1 MWRFISGLVVPD
13 VSKDYIIFVFKG
25 KNPSQTE
32 DKKKT
37 LQNSSTLLPTAHTL
51 TFKKTFCYFCTSSSS
66 FSSCHFLSFIN
77 KFYYLNT
84 FCTFVILY
92 SLSFSLI
99 PSLLDSYPSFW
110 LKRKWSIFTIAFM
123 LLAVEKES
131 SDSLPLDKKI
141 YFAEY
146 QTPFQLGYN
155 DQNMKLVVPSSTS
168 WQLSYISA
176 PSYVFVA
183 LYLINYKR
191 FLT

>member
-1 MWRFISGLVVPD
+1 
-13 VSKDYIIFVFKG
+13 
-25 KNPSQTE
+25 
-32 DKKKT
+32 
-37 LQNSSTLLPTAHTL
+37 
-51 TFKKTFCYFCTSSSS
+51 
-66 FSSCHFLSFIN
+66 
-77 KFYYLNT
+77 
-84 FCTFVILY
+84 
-92 SLSFSLI
+92 
-99 PSLLDSYPSFW
+99 
-110 LKRKWSIFTIAFM
+110 M